1 MILVD
6 TTVWID
12 FFNGGDSKQVSR
24 LVHLI
29 EKRDEICIC
38 GVILTEIL
46 QGIKNSSE
54 YKQVED
60 LLDSLLFIEMT
71 KDTFILA
78 ADIFRSLRLRG
89 ITVRKTLDCMIA
101 AIAIEHSATLLHID
115 RDFDPIEK
123 FCGLHVDKSVKA

>member
-1 MILVD
+1 VILVD

-12 FFNGGDSKQVSR
+12 FFNGHDSKQVSR

-46 QGIKNSSE
+46 QGIKNSNE

-89 ITVRKTLDCMIA
+89 ITVRKTLNCMIA
-101 AIAIEHSATLLHID
+101 AIAIEHSATLLHND